1 VFLKLFLTFEKWTKI
16 NVHFSKPE
24 KTFGTIFENSAF
36 FSVIFPKYSPYRK
49 ENIFQVLYEIEN
61 KQYLFVF
68 SANSQENP
76 KKYMYNI

>member
-1 VFLKLFLTFEKWTKI
+1 LTFEKWTKI

-49 ENIFQVLYEIEN
+49 ENIF
-61 KQYLFVF
+61 
-68 SANSQENP
+68 
-76 KKYMYNI
+76 